1 MRIMAMPIIK
11 TLVMHHGI
19 MPFDDL
25 DTVLEDIKNFMLF
38 NPGEFIFMD
47 LDFEDTGKSHL
58 IKVNFFFTSALVCL
72 ANYVRNEIYN
82 DSQL

>member
-58 IKVNFFFTSALVCL
+58 IKVKKNFYLRTCMSCKLCKK
-72 ANYVRNEIYN
+72 
-82 DSQL
+82 